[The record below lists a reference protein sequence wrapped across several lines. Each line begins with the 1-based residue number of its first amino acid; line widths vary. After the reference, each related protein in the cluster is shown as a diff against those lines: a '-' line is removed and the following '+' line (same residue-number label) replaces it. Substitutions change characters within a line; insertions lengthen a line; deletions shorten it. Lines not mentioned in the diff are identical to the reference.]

1 MELFFSLLQ
10 KNVLDRQPWRTRQ
23 ELRLAIV
30 HWVEAK
36 SHRKRKPRGL
46 GKLTPVECEGIKRDV
61 VGWAA

>member
-36 SHRKRKPRGL
+36 FHRKRKPRGL

-61 VGWAA
+61 VGLAA